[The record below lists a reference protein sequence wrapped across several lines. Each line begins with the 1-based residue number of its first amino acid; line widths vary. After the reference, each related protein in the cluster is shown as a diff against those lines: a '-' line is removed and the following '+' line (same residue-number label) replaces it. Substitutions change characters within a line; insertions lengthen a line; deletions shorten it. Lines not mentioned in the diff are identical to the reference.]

1 MRIAFIEEDKILFGK
16 LNMLLYGDVDFKVVA
31 AFTSAEEALTK
42 LKEVSPEAILI
53 DMALHG
59 IPGIKL
65 IKEIKKM
72 MPHIDVVA
80 YSNLED
86 RQTVI
91 SAIKAGVTGYIL
103 KGSTPRELIEA
114 LHNLCNGGAA
124 MSPRIARMVVTELH
138 DDCPDGEFVLSK
150 REKDIFRHLEEGL
163 SYKEMAEKLNIS
175 QHTVHAHIKKIY
187 RKLQANGR
195 IDALRKA
202 RRNGI
207 H

>member
-65 IKEIKKM
+65 IKEVKKM

-124 MSPRIARMVVTELH
+124 MSPSIARMVVTELH

-187 RKLQANGR
+187 RKLQAV
-195 IDALRKA
+195 LE
-202 RRNGI
+202 
-207 H
+207 